1 MSVQRDNEYVIC
13 FLKGL
18 NDSYNTVK
26 TQILLMDPL
35 PSLTKT
41 FGLVTQQE
49 CKTFDPTSQDPT
61 QFAAANNTGPWT
73 LGNRGNTLKEGA
85 HLIPKVVVVADLMGN
100 IVPFVENSFT
110 QWTHAI
116 LSMVFH
122 LAPDQEEARPL
133 LMMLL
138 QRTHLH
144 RPLLWTTTTP
154 LHLQLTSLKRT
165 TSICSHYFKIQKLKH
180 LLLRPMLLLL
190 FHMMQKANM

>member
-49 CKTFDPTSQDPT
+49 RKTSDPTSQDPT

-73 LGNRGNTLKEGA
+73 LGNRGN
-85 HLIPKVVVVADLMGN
+85 
-100 IVPFVENSFT
+100 NS
-110 QWTHAI
+110 QGRG
-116 LSMVFH
+116 SSNS
-122 LAPDQEEARPL
+122 QGRG
-133 LMMLL
+133 
-138 QRTHLH
+138 RG
-144 RPLLWTTTTP
+144 
-154 LHLQLTSLKRT
+154 
-165 TSICSHYFKIQKLKH
+165 
-180 LLLRPMLLLL
+180 
-190 FHMMQKANM
+190 